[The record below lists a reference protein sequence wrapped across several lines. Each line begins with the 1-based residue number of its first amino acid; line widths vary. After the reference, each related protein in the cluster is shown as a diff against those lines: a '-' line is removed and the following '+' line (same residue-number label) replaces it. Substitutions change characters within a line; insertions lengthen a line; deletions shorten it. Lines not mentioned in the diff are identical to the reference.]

1 MRTVVLDSYA
11 IVAAL
16 RPEEEHYDACK
27 NLLEKVKDGAL
38 IAVEPYSVLI
48 ETTAAIKRRTD
59 SGELAR
65 RVKEDLKSISTIHF
79 FELSERRAN
88 EAADIAIQTGVRGM
102 DAIVVQL
109 AKEMDATL
117 VTLDAEISKKAKNIA
132 DIKQADEFV

>member
-1 MRTVVLDSYA
+1 MRTIVLDSSA

-16 RPEEEHYDACK
+16 RPEEEHYNACK

-38 IAVEPYSVLI
+38 TAVEPYSVLI

-59 SGELAR
+59 SCELAR
-65 RVKEDLKSISTIHF
+65 RVKDGLKSISAIHF
-79 FELSERRAN
+79 FELSERRAY
-88 EAADIAIQTGVRGM
+88 EAADVAIQTGVRGM

-117 VTLDAEISKKAKNIA
+117 VTLYAEISEKAKKIA
-132 DIKQADEFV
+132 DIKHVEEFV